1 MYAAPFEAFDSQRGT
16 LDKLPGTP
24 RTCNKVDRMD
34 TPEQA
39 ELRAA
44 LARAIET
51 QGMRPVARQVGL
63 SPMGARNV
71 ALGKNLH
78 EATWTKIREWYG
90 REVVQG
96 KQVQLQAAPVLL
108 ELLLRHV
115 APALRESVRR
125 VLVEDVGR
133 VYAQA
138 AMPAPSWLTTLP
150 DALRAYEEET
160 DRRRAP
166 FAVVELTRGD
176 RLVLTEQPFPGDP
189 RAVVEEMAA
198 GRGVWNG
205 DTYYPPHR
213 VHRVTY
219 APGEGST

>member
-1 MYAAPFEAFDSQRGT
+1 
-16 LDKLPGTP
+16 
-24 RTCNKVDRMD
+24 MD

-44 LARAIET
+44 LALAIEK
-51 QGMRPVARQVGL
+51 QGTRPVARQVGL

-71 ALGKNLH
+71 ALGKPLH

-90 REVVQG
+90 REAAQQ
-96 KQVQLQAAPVLL
+96 KQVQLQTAPVLL

-115 APALRESVRR
+115 APAIREQVRQM
-125 VLVEDVGR
+125 LVEDVGR

-138 AMPAPSWLTTLP
+138 AMPVPSWLTMLP
-150 DALRAYEEET
+150 EALRAYEEET

-166 FAVVELTRGD
+166 FAVVEFTRGE
-176 RLVLTEQPFPGDP
+176 RLLLAEQPFPGEP

-219 APGEGST
+219 GAGEEPK